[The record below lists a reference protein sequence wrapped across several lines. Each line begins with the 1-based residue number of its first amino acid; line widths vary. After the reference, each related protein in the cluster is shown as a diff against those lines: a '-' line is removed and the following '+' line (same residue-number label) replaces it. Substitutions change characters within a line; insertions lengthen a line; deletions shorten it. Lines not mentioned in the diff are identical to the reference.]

1 MFDAKA
7 ITVLLITLAL
17 ALVGITKPDVFS
29 PQVNDILAKPVSVS
43 LSTLAGALLGYAAIM
58 LYIATIFVSRTKK
71 ADALR
76 DEETRLRTKK
86 ADALRDEETRVKSQE
101 IELLKGQIRDR
112 DRLRLLDRVTG
123 IPNQIKWDQDIEAI
137 GQEDDPDP
145 HYQMILIDLD
155 NFREIN
161 ARYGYERGDH
171 VIKEFARQ
179 TFESMRRNEQIYK
192 KFTREQSKAGLKS
205 EVATERIY
213 RKYSGGDEFILL
225 IHGTQPEALGFINRV
240 FRDLLPKVND
250 RISKFILDE
259 KMGLTFHAGVS
270 EWQIGDTPQDSLRK
284 MEATL
289 RGAVNSAVSR
299 ICWDPATTAD
309 EYERKEKART
319 GVVPRYNPYRDAQ
332 QIFKKNSTSTS

>member
-7 ITVLLITLAL
+7 VTVLLITLAL

-29 PQVNDILAKPVSVS
+29 PQVNDILSKPVSIS

-58 LYIATIFVSRTKK
+58 LYIVTIVVSRTKK

-76 DEETRLRTKK
+76 DEETRL
-86 ADALRDEETRVKSQE
+86 KSQE

-137 GQEDDPDP
+137 GQDDDPDP

-179 TFESMRRNEQIYK
+179 IFESMRRNEQIYK

-205 EVATERIY
+205 EVTTERIY

-225 IHGTQPEALGFINRV
+225 IHGTQPEALGLINRV
-240 FRDLLPKVND
+240 FRDLLPKIND
-250 RISKFILDE
+250 RISNFILNE
-259 KMGLTFHAGVS
+259 KMELTFHAGVS

-299 ICWDPATTAD
+299 ICWDPATNAD
-309 EYERKEKART
+309 EYERTEKART
-319 GVVPRYNPYRDAQ
+319 GVVPHYNPYRDAQ
-332 QIFKKNSTSTS
+332 QIFKKK

>member
-29 PQVNDILAKPVSVS
+29 PQVNDILSKPVNIS

-58 LYIATIFVSRTKK
+58 LYIVTIVVSRTKK

-76 DEETRLRTKK
+76 DEETRL
-86 ADALRDEETRVKSQE
+86 KSQE

-171 VIKEFARQ
+171 VIK
-179 TFESMRRNEQIYK
+179 
-192 KFTREQSKAGLKS
+192 
-205 EVATERIY
+205 
-213 RKYSGGDEFILL
+213 
-225 IHGTQPEALGFINRV
+225 
-240 FRDLLPKVND
+240 
-250 RISKFILDE
+250 
-259 KMGLTFHAGVS
+259 
-270 EWQIGDTPQDSLRK
+270 
-284 MEATL
+284 
-289 RGAVNSAVSR
+289 
-299 ICWDPATTAD
+299 
-309 EYERKEKART
+309 
-319 GVVPRYNPYRDAQ
+319 
-332 QIFKKNSTSTS
+332 